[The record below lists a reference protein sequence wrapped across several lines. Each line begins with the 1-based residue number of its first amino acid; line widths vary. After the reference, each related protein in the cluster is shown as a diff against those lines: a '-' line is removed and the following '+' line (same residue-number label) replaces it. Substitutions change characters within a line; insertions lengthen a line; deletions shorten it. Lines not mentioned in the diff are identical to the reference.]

1 MWVYIKNIALIFGLL
16 KAMFFYIFFSTYKM
30 VDSEYSTG
38 NYMSSKASIKAVI
51 KNPDILKF
59 VLDHL
64 KT

>member
-1 MWVYIKNIALIFGLL
+1 
-16 KAMFFYIFFSTYKM
+16 M
-30 VDSEYSTG
+30 VDSEYTTD
-38 NYMSSKASIKAVI
+38 NCKTSKISIKAVI

>member
-1 MWVYIKNIALIFGLL
+1 
-16 KAMFFYIFFSTYKM
+16 M

-38 NYMSSKASIKAVI
+38 NYMSSKTSIKTVI

>member
-1 MWVYIKNIALIFGLL
+1 
-16 KAMFFYIFFSTYKM
+16 M
-30 VDSEYSTG
+30 VDNEYSTD
-38 NYMSSKASIKAVI
+38 NYKSSKISIKAVI